1 METIVKIDGRNVD
14 QLNGQLQT
22 DLTKATT
29 PAEQAIIYS
38 IHSQSVNE
46 AIQLSQA
53 QLSHYRKFQMTVN
66 SALNDHH
73 DSNSSLHMD
82 ILGAPNSHYISLDG
96 ANDYL
101 KFNNAHADFM
111 DWTKPWAFGIEL
123 ESVSSINDSSYT
135 TLWARGKN
143 EVCLRKGGSNWGIYC
158 FSNGVSIA
166 QANTW
171 YAPQAGSKI
180 LVVCTGSRVQYYLDG
195 YKRADMSFYASVSGN
210 DPVGDLTFGKGVTKG
225 NWFGGVNR
233 MMATLQPA
241 ELGVTQI
248 AEYFVDGSDL
258 TKMSFYSTV
267 LDFLPLGEQPYNEL
281 VGMKGQLTGTLEN
294 ANPSAFV
301 EF

>member
-22 DLTKATT
+22 DLAKATT

-46 AIQLSQA
+46 AIQHTQA
-53 QLSHYRKFQMTVN
+53 QLSHYRKFQTAVN
-66 SALNDHH
+66 TALNSHH
-73 DSNSSLHMD
+73 DDNPSLHLN

-101 KFNNAHADFM
+101 KFNGAHAELM

-143 EVCLRKGGSNWGIYC
+143 EVTLRKGGTNWGIYC
-158 FSNGVSIA
+158 FSNGVSVG

-171 YAPQAGSKI
+171 IAPQAGSKI
-180 LVVCTGSRVQYYLDG
+180 LVVCTGSRIQYYLDG
-195 YKRADMSFYASVSGN
+195 YKRADFAFYTSVSGN
-210 DPVGDLTFGKGVTKG
+210 DPAGDLTFGKGVTKG
-225 NWFGGVNR
+225 AWFGGVNR

-241 ELGVTQI
+241 ELGASQL
-248 AEYFVDGSDL
+248 AEYFVDGSE
-258 TKMSFYSTV
+258 S
-267 LDFLPLGEQPYNEL
+267 G
-281 VGMKGQLTGTLEN
+281 TG
-294 ANPSAFV
+294 V
-301 EF
+301 DI